1 MTVFEQVQAIIA
13 DNLNISKDKVTLN
26 ANLADDLGADSLDA
40 VEIIMNLE
48 ESFNISI
55 ADDATEKI
63 KTVKD
68 LVDYI
73 EEQSSK

>member
-1 MTVFEQVQAIIA
+1 MVF
-13 DNLNISKDKVTLN
+13 DKVKSVIVKELKVEESKVVLE

-40 VEIIMNLE
+40 VEVIMSLE
-48 ESFNISI
+48 DEFNISI
-55 ADDATEKI
+55 DDEATQNI

-73 EEQSSK
+73 EKAL